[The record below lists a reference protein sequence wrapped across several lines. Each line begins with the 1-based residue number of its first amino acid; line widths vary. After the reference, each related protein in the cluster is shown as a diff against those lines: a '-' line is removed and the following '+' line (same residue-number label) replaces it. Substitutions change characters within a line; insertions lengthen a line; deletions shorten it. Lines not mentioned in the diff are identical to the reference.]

1 MESCGVLEGLAT
13 VVSSTSDLVFRRS
26 AVLAIFLSHVVG
38 PGRISREL
46 NVGAES
52 SLDSAGSAD
61 LVVFG
66 FSFVETKCVL

>member
-1 MESCGVLEGLAT
+1 MSGTL
-13 VVSSTSDLVFRRS
+13 DLVFRRS
-26 AVLAIFLSHVVG
+26 AVFSIFLSHVVG

-52 SLDSAGSAD
+52 SLDSAGNAD

-66 FSFVETKCVL
+66 FSFVETK